1 MNPRSLSGVM
11 PGLFLCLAISLL
23 AIGLCQLGSFLTGRR
38 LIDPFTGAILLGI
51 CIRTFAFIP
60 PACAS
65 GIRCGTISVLEIAV
79 VLLGFSL
86 NFSLFQ
92 GDNIAFV
99 VTVMVMVGCMILA
112 GFTICRAVGLP
123 EDLSVLIACG
133 NAICGNAAIAAV
145 APAVRAG
152 NEDVVA
158 AITFS
163 SILGVLFVLILPVLA
178 PFIGLNAFQFG
189 TFAGLTVYA
198 VPQVVAATAPVS
210 MVSAQVGTTVKLM
223 RVLMLVPAVLLA
235 PLLLRNRARPGPA
248 HGKPRFHLLKVLPWF
263 IPAFLLASALNNMG
277 YVPPSVGTWTS
288 ELSRGLFVMAMS
300 GLGLS
305 VDLRRLMKIGPGLIL
320 GVTLS
325 LAMLAAVSFLFVWLL
340 A

>member
-1 MNPRSLSGVM
+1 MKTRAFAGLL
-11 PGLFLCLAISLL
+11 PGLFLCLAISVL
-23 AIGLCQLGSFLTGRR
+23 AIGLSKLGSLLTNLR
-38 LIDPFTGAILLGI
+38 LIDPFTGAILIGI
-51 CIRTFAFIP
+51 LVRTFAAIP
-60 PACAS
+60 PSFAS

-79 VLLGFSL
+79 ILLGFSL
-86 NFSLFQ
+86 SFDVFHD
-92 GDNIAFV
+92 GDLAFV
-99 VTVMVMVGCMILA
+99 LFVMLLVACMILA
-112 GFTICRAVGLP
+112 GFTLCRAVGLP
-123 EDLSVLIACG
+123 EGLSLLIACG

-145 APAVRAG
+145 APAVGAG

-163 SILGVLFVLILPVLA
+163 SILGVLFVLLLPALA

-210 MVSAQVGTTVKLM
+210 MVSAQVGTTIKLI

-235 PLLLRNRARPGPA
+235 PLLLRNREKPSPS
-248 HGKPRFHLLKVLPWF
+248 HGKPHIRLVKVLPWF
-263 IPAFLLASALNNMG
+263 IPGFLLAAALNNLG
-277 YVPPSVGTWTS
+277 CVPESVGNLTS
-288 ELSRGLFVMAMS
+288 EISRGLFVVAMS

-305 VDLRRLMKIGPGLIL
+305 VDLRRLVKIGPALIL

-325 LAMLAAVSFLFVWLL
+325 LVMLAAVSFLFVLSF

>member
-1 MNPRSLSGVM
+1 MTKRVVAGTL
-11 PGLFLCLAISLL
+11 PGLLLCLAISML
-23 AIGLCQLGSFLTGRR
+23 AIGLGKLGSIVTHAPLV
-38 LIDPFTGAILLGI
+38 DPFTAAILLGI
-51 CIRTFAFIP
+51 CVRTFAHIP
-60 PACAS
+60 PVCAP

-86 NFSLFQ
+86 NFGVFH
-92 GDNIAFV
+92 GDNLSIVLFV
-99 VTVMVMVGCMILA
+99 MLLVGCMILA

-178 PFIGLNAFQFG
+178 PLFGLSAFQFG

-210 MVSAQVGTTVKLM
+210 MVSAQVGTTVKLI

-235 PLLLRNRARPGPA
+235 PLLLRNRDKPKFSQ
-248 HGKPRFHLLKVLPWF
+248 GKPYLPIVKVLPWF
-263 IPAFLLASALNNMG
+263 IPGFMLASAMNNMG
-277 YVPPSVGTWTS
+277 YVPASVITWTS
-288 ELSRGLFVMAMS
+288 ELSRWLFVMAMS

-305 VDLRRLMKIGPGLIL
+305 VNLRRLMTIGPGLIL
-320 GVTLS
+320 GVTLN
-325 LAMLAAVSFLFVWLL
+325 LAMLTAVSFLFVWSL